1 MGRVKETA
9 YECWEL
15 ASAAWYK
22 GEEPDWERI
31 GELTGLD
38 PETAEQWAK
47 GWEDLND

>member
-1 MGRVKETA
+1 MGLVKETA

-22 GEEPDWERI
+22 GEEPDWEEI
-31 GELTGLD
+31 GEKVNLL